1 MSTLR
6 DRKLAMK
13 PSFSSRARM
22 STTATSSAHSPAMAI
37 HSVEPP
43 ATPSAVRP
51 AAIVIAVAESAP
63 TTRWREEP
71 RMANRKTGMRMV

>member
-1 MSTLR
+1 MSTVR

-13 PSFSSRARM
+13 PSFRIRARM
-22 STTATSSAHSPAMAI
+22 STAPTSRAHSPAMAI
-37 HSVEPP
+37 HSVDPP
-43 ATPSAVRP
+43 TNPSAARP

-71 RMANRKTGMRMV
+71 RMANRKTGMRIV